1 MVDLLNTK
9 TINLDIT
16 EEEPNYKLPPLKKK
30 QIKKISVPHYPNVNI
45 PMSEKEIMEFKKK
58 YPNRII
64 DMKKQRP
71 EGSEQIELKNIF
83 GSSNRLENDDF
94 YDNIPDIISDN
105 SIVVDVYLEEDRTNN
120 YIKGYWHH
128 KLGNCYSFCADKKGN
143 PLIII
148 GKKWYIYFL
157 ISIIIQT
164 LMWFCLFYYK
174 KELEEGVKIT
184 GAIIVLIFQII
195 YTICFLSNPGFP
207 RNTIGRMKGTP
218 KNEYKYCSECLFYI
232 NLNKKVNHCFSCG
245 ICVEGFYRHS
255 FLINKCI
262 GRKNKYLFFIFILAL
277 IINIIYIAIAIGL
290 ANR

>member
-83 GSSNRLENDDF
+83 GSSNRLENNDF
-94 YDNIPDIISDN
+94 YDNVPDVISDN
-105 SIVVDVYLEEDRTNN
+105 SIVGDVYLEEDRTNN

>member
-71 EGSEQIELKNIF
+71 EGSEQIELRNIF
-83 GSSNRLENDDF
+83 GSSNRLENNDF
-94 YDNIPDIISDN
+94 YDNVPDIISDN
-105 SIVVDVYLEEDRTNN
+105 SIVGDVYLEEDRTNN